1 MECFHTGAPSPVL
14 TEDGG
19 LTKTYLAV
27 YLGFFVHAIK
37 YYAVARCG
45 APSAFKY
52 PASLAIKRELLNFIM
67 LVLSFLVL

>member
-1 MECFHTGAPSPVL
+1 M
-14 TEDGG
+14 
-19 LTKTYLAV
+19 TKTYLAV

-67 LVLSFLVL
+67 VVLSFLVL